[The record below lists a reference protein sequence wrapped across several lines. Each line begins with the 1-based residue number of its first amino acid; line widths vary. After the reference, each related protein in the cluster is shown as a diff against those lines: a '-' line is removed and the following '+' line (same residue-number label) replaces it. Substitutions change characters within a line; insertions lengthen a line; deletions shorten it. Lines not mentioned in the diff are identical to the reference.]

1 MRITELLELRM
12 RSTLLRMRST
22 LLRMRINNL
31 KEIFSISQ
39 RIFLKIWSKIG
50 QKTEF
55 IPARPH
61 HQNIKKSES
70 FS

>member
-12 RSTLLRMRST
+12 RSTLLRIA
-22 LLRMRINNL
+22 LI
-31 KEIFSISQ
+31 ISKNFFQ
-39 RIFLKIWSKIG
+39 LISKNFLKIWSKIG
-50 QKTEF
+50 QKTQF

-61 HQNIKKSES
+61 HQNVKKLQN